1 MNKPLISAQKLSVN
15 FDAFSALSDIN
26 FAIPRGA
33 FLAIIGPNGAGKSTL
48 IKLIIGILK
57 PDSGVLQ
64 IEGSKPG
71 DKTAA
76 RVGYVPQF
84 KNMNRHFPALAEEL
98 VYSGLKSQWP
108 WRIKSENKEL
118 VAEALRTVKAEKLAL
133 QPIKQL
139 SGGEIQRV
147 CLARS
152 IVNKPDI
159 IVLDEPATG
168 IDMVGEADMYNL
180 LETYQNENKATI
192 IMITHDWHAARHHAS
207 HVLLINKYQIAF
219 GNPGETLSDSNLR
232 KAFGH
237 TGHHHTQIHMGK
249 DDA

>member
-1 MNKPLISAQKLSVN
+1 MNNSLLFAQKLSVN
-15 FDAFSALSDIN
+15 YDAFSALSDIN
-26 FAIPRGA
+26 FEIPREA

-57 PDSGVLQ
+57 PDSGILK
-64 IEGSKPG
+64 IDGSKPG

-180 LETYQNENKATI
+180 LETYQKENKATI

-207 HVLLINKYQIAF
+207 HVLLINKRQIAF
-219 GNPGETLSDSNLR
+219 GSPGETLSDANLR

-237 TGHHHTQIHMGK
+237 TGHHHAQLHMGN